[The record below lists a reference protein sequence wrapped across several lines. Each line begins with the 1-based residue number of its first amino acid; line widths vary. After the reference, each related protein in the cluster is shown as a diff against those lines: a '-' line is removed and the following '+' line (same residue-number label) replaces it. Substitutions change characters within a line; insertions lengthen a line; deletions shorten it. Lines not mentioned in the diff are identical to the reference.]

1 MRAMKRIFHVLIAII
16 IIPALLVIGV
26 ILWSYVTGNS
36 LKLSVTSPGD
46 TKQQMNFLLDARV
59 QTENVILPGNET
71 RDPMTGVRG
80 YIQVSAQSLKSMTPS
95 QYMEFYN
102 QVLKNSSYVWFTVVD
117 SEGNGLFIPDCA
129 DGSACFCSLDELGRQ
144 QEIYGYMIVTG
155 DTCFYKEAGANTDQ
169 TQDT

>member
-1 MRAMKRIFHVLIAII
+1 MRAMKKAFHILTAIVV
-16 IIPALLVIGV
+16 IPALLVIGV

-36 LKLSVTSPGD
+36 LHLSITSSEG
-46 TKQQMNFLLDARV
+46 QQQPNFLLNASV
-59 QTENVILPGNET
+59 QTENVILPGDET
-71 RDPMTGVRG
+71 RDPVTGVRG
-80 YIQVSAQSLKSMTPS
+80 YIQVSAQNLKSMTPA

-102 QVLKNSSYVWFTVVD
+102 QVIKDSSYVWFTVVD
-117 SEGNGLFIPDCA
+117 SEGTGLFIPDCA

-155 DTCFYKEAGANTDQ
+155 DTCVYKEAGESTNQ